1 MCKLHNIRIIT
12 LKYKSTTMIIKRNYR
27 CYLTAVIRLDFLALL
42 CLTSASLVPVDVIAI
57 DLVIAI
63 DMKIVERRLLAAYL
77 VVALLVE
84 CLVDIVASETDCR
97 CYIPSEMV
105 FALVIFEA

>member
-1 MCKLHNIRIIT
+1 M
-12 LKYKSTTMIIKRNYR
+12 
-27 CYLTAVIRLDFLALL
+27 AVIRLDFLALL
-42 CLTSASLVPVDVIAI
+42 CLTSASLIPVDVIAI

-63 DMKIVERRLLAAYL
+63 DMKIVERRLLATYL

-84 CLVDIVASETDCR
+84 CLVDIVVASETDCR